1 MKPILKP
8 LWSWKTPLYY
18 LFLLGLY
25 NCSVIFFISGLLAI
39 WIYIRWLEGLIFCHC
54 SYMPFLFLPYWVPSP
69 LNWTFFSRIFTSYFL
84 ISGLEYGV
92 LAYKVKNEIR
102 GSERLLFLTALVG
115 RVLLKNLAGLIFFLM
130 PFAMPS
136 AQDTYLLIGFV
147 SLGLIWLAQKGTWGE
162 FRLNYQSNQTW
173 KWAGNPI
180 LFLLFR
186 YSTIWVVLLF
196 AVIPC
201 FFLGPVEF
209 VFLAF
214 FHPRILVPFL
224 FICFLWWK
232 LMQKLQ
238 PFATEHTIVSET
250 NQTSLSND

>member
-8 LWSWKTPLYY
+8 LWSWKTHLYY

-39 WIYIRWLEGLIFCHC
+39 WIYIRWLEVWIFGHC
-54 SYMPFLFLPYWVPSP
+54 SFSPFLFLPYWVPSP

-102 GSERLLFLTALVG
+102 GPERLLFLTALVG

-147 SLGLIWLAQKGTWGE
+147 SLGLIWLAQKGTWGK
-162 FRLNYQSNQTW
+162 FSLKYQSNQTW

-180 LFLLFR
+180 LFLLFGC
-186 YSTIWVVLLF
+186 STIWVVLLF
-196 AVIPC
+196 IVVPFI
-201 FFLGPVEF
+201 FWGPLEF
-209 VFLAF
+209 VYMVF
-214 FHPRILVPFL
+214 FHPQIIVSFL
-224 FICFLWWK
+224 FVCFLWWK
-232 LMQKLQ
+232 IMQKLQ
-238 PFATEHTIVSET
+238 PFAAVQGIDSESD
-250 NQTSLSND
+250 QAPLSND